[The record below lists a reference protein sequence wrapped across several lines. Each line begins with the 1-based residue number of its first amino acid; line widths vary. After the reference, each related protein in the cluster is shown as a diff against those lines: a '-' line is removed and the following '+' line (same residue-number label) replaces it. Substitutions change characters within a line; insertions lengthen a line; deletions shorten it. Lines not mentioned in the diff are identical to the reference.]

1 MFSGAY
7 AGYMVI
13 TLVFTGLGMY
23 LSNTLKRKFKHYQKF
38 SLGNGLSGYEV
49 AEAML
54 RHYNI
59 HDVKI
64 VEGRGT
70 LTDHYNPISKT
81 VSLSPDV
88 YRGRNVS
95 AAAVAAHECGHA
107 VQHATAYT
115 WLQLRSAIVPVVN
128 IAARAQQFLLMAG
141 LGLFGLGNN
150 TTILLITVVVFGVTA
165 LFSLITLPVE
175 FDASKRAL
183 VWLDQS
189 GVARGQE
196 HAGAKD
202 ALKWAALTY
211 VAAAL
216 NALALVIFFLLR
228 YLAATRD

>member
-1 MFSGAY
+1 MM
-7 AGYMVI
+7 GYIVI
-13 TLVFTGLGMY
+13 TVVFSLIGMY
-23 LSNTLKRKFKHYQKF
+23 VSNTLRSKFNHYSKF
-38 SLGNGLSGYEV
+38 RTTSGMNGKEV

-54 RHYNI
+54 RHYGI

-70 LTDHYNPISKT
+70 LTDHYNPLSKT

-88 YRGRNVS
+88 YNGRNVS

-115 WLQLRSAIVPVVN
+115 WLQFRSAIVPVVN
-128 IAARAQQFLLMAG
+128 IASKVQQYLLLFG
-141 LGLFGLGNN
+141 IGLFGFANN
-150 TTILLITVVVFGVTA
+150 TTILLITVIVFGITA
-165 LFSLITLPVE
+165 LFSVVTLPVE

-183 VWLDQS
+183 VWLDET

-196 HAGAKD
+196 YDGAKD

-216 NALALVIFFLLR
+216 NAVALLLYFLMR
-228 YLAATRD
+228 YMAATRD